1 MSMSNREAINRIKDH
16 MERHHIGEYPHIHL
30 AEAFEMAIA
39 ALQEKEQ
46 KYKNIGC
53 EFCKRFDFSTARTET
68 DKYGARILLA
78 GGVSTFPKE
87 KCFKFCPEC
96 GRKLP

>member
-1 MSMSNREAINRIKDH
+1 MSMSYREAIECLEELQCHSSCESECDA
-16 MERHHIGEYPHIHL
+16 L
-30 AEAFEMAIA
+30 EMAIS